1 MPEAS
6 PTHPTVRQRGAL
18 LGFDFGLAR
27 IGVAVGELETRMANP
42 LTTLSEESNEARF
55 AAIARLIDE
64 WQPIMLVV
72 GIPAHLDGEEHELTR
87 RCRRFANQLRG
98 RFGLPVAECDE
109 RLSSAEADTEL
120 RSLGQRDWR
129 KRKPLLDATAARIIL
144 QNHLD
149 GLPHEPT
156 RC

>member
-1 MPEAS
+1 MPEALS
-6 PTHPTVRQRGAL
+6 NSLAVPPRGSL

-27 IGVAVGELETRMANP
+27 IGVAVGELETGIANP
-42 LTTLSEESNEARF
+42 LVTLSEESNEARF

-64 WQPIMLVV
+64 WRPIMLVV
-72 GIPAHLDGEEHELTR
+72 GIPTHLDGEEHELTR

-98 RFGLPVAECDE
+98 RFGLPVTECDE
-109 RLSSAEADTEL
+109 RLSSAAAEAEL

-149 GLPHEPT
+149 SLPHEST
-156 RC
+156 